1 MFIFAWKI
9 EKRFDNNYKFI
20 DLFNSYIANNRS
32 NLFGESKMNCP
43 ENLICIISNALRV
56 RKACVTVFSN
66 YKQILSSNVRVYSLI
81 CQTSNSIDIGQNQEH
96 SLKVT

>member
-9 EKRFDNNYKFI
+9 EKRFDNDYKVI
-20 DLFNSYIANNRS
+20 DLFNSYIANNGS
-32 NLFGESKMNCP
+32 NLFGESKVNYP
-43 ENLICIISNALRV
+43 ENISTALRV